1 MKEKL
6 SKFNMQTL
14 FYITISIYF
23 FASATTLTMIPSIK
37 FLNQFF
43 QCTRYFCYLIFII
56 IILFNVAEG
65 NLLNVKLFSHKLF
78 EYLKQHI
85 LLVSVT
91 AVTFISMLASKNK
104 ITVILVIVM
113 WACYFYDNKK
123 IMECFLLS
131 SSLIFIISCI
141 CSVFNLLPEVV
152 INRGETIR
160 YSLGY
165 IYPLELM
172 THFLF
177 LTMVYIYLR
186 KSKYNYRDFIFIN
199 IINLLLYKITDARSS
214 FILILFFSIVS
225 YFIAKKKI
233 SFKKMK
239 SVYFYMFLV
248 ICSAAPII
256 FSLAYNPGNTLM
268 FKINKI
274 LSNRVYLTHNAFNTY
289 GFSLFGKKIPWIG
302 FGGNLDPS
310 SLGSTYNFVDCAYA
324 KSLFDYGI
332 IITVLI
338 ILGYAAIYTYSIKKG
353 KDLLI
358 LIISVILVI
367 SIVEPRLLS
376 IELNPYLLMM
386 NKGLL
391 LNNAAV
397 INFFK
402 VKNKLK

>member
-23 FASATTLTMIPSIK
+23 FASATTLTMIPSIRV
-37 FLNQFF
+37 LNKFF
-43 QCTRYFCYLIFII
+43 QAIRYFCYLIFII
-56 IILFNVAEG
+56 SILFHITEG
-65 NLLNVKLFSHKLF
+65 KLLNIKDFLYKLFR
-78 EYLKQHI
+78 YLKQHI

-91 AVTFISMLASKNK
+91 AVTVISMIASKNK

-123 IMECFLLS
+123 ILECFLIS
-131 SSLIFIISCI
+131 NSLIFIISCI

-152 INRGETIR
+152 INRGATIR

-186 KSKYNYRDFIFIN
+186 KSKYNYMDFIFIN

-214 FILILFFSIVS
+214 FILIVFFSTVS
-225 YFIAKKKI
+225 YFIAKNKI
-233 SFKKMK
+233 SFKKIK
-239 SVYFYMFLV
+239 VVYFYVFLA
-248 ICSAAPII
+248 ICSVVPII
-256 FSLAYNPGNTLM
+256 FSLAYNPDNALM

-289 GFSLFGKKIPWIG
+289 GFSLFGKNIPWVG
-302 FGGNLDPS
+302 FGGDLNPS
-310 SLGSTYNFVDCAYA
+310 SLGNTYNFVDCAYA

-338 ILGYAAIYTYSIKKG
+338 ILGYAVIYTYSIKKRN
-353 KDLLI
+353 DILI
-358 LIISVILVI
+358 LIISIILVI
-367 SIVEPRLLS
+367 SIVEPRLFS

-391 LNNAAV
+391 MSNAAI

-402 VKNKLK
+402 GKK